1 MNPHL
6 PWLLRWSCLFHCFNV
21 FWRCIAVRILQQNS
35 AVLLLVSDMQKYV
48 FVSEGTR
55 KCLEKRKYQQIP
67 GLLLKHTCVMMQI
80 EIAWWAPFIYA
91 APMEPAEMDWFFSF
105 LSGFSFTTIHEPQ
118 DCRERGRAFLLTSHQ
133 QYYLLHRHLEI
144 SRVITTESSPL
155 QIGSS
160 QTQIRKLWFPSASH

>member
-6 PWLLRWSCLFHCFNV
+6 PWLLRWNCLFHCFNV

-35 AVLLLVSDMQKYV
+35 AVLLLVSDTQKYV

-55 KCLEKRKYQQIP
+55 KCLEKRKYRQIP

-91 APMEPAEMDWFFSF
+91 APMEPAEMDWFFFFTIWIFFHNYSLTTGLQGKGEGISF
-105 LSGFSFTTIHEPQ
+105 NSAST
-118 DCRERGRAFLLTSHQ
+118 LL
-133 QYYLLHRHLEI
+133 
-144 SRVITTESSPL
+144 PA
-155 QIGSS
+155 S
-160 QTQIRKLWFPSASH
+160 QTLRD